1 MIHLIDGDLHN
12 HLLTGDA
19 MTMLTIQK
27 VNFLFFLLLITVV
40 LVLSSQVT
48 AQETSSPERSD
59 TQIAGSKHT
68 SPFKQASP
76 ASPDVPVYTEFM
88 GVKLG
93 MSANEVRQKLSEPK
107 NKSDLQDFF
116 VLSDSQTAQIVY
128 DKEGNVTTISV
139 DYTKDSTA
147 PTPESVIGEPVQP
160 RPDGSVYHLK
170 RYAAA
175 GYWVAY
181 SRTAG
186 DNPNVTVTMQR
197 M

>member
-1 MIHLIDGDLHN
+1 MIDGAIHID
-12 HLLTGDA
+12 LLTGDA
-19 MTMLTIQK
+19 ITMLTIQK
-27 VNFLFFLLLITVV
+27 VNFLFVSLLIALV

-48 AQETSSPERSD
+48 AQETSSSERND
-59 TQIAGSKHT
+59 KQIAGIQRT
-68 SPFKQASP
+68 SALNQASP
-76 ASPDVPVYTEFM
+76 ASPDVPVYSEFM

-186 DNPNVTVTMQR
+186 DNPIVTVTMQR